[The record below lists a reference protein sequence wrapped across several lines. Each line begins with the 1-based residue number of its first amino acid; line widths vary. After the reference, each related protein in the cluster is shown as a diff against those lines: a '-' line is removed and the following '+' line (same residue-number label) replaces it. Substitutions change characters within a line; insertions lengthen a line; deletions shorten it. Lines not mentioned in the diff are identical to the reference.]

1 MQYIKI
7 GGVILVVASFVVMA
21 ICLLH
26 KNEPFFNLNQ
36 VFRKHFALFKNS
48 KSQYLVFYV
57 LPLILAIGL
66 SMLYTAAEDFFTELS
81 VILGIVLS
89 VLLTILSIL
98 SGYDFSTVKNEE
110 QRKKGKAVVTDTI
123 NAITFNSLLCI
134 FLLLYNLVLIVLAGG
149 DYSWVPFDVAILKI
163 TASIVAYYLFSV
175 ICLTLLLVVKQ
186 MSKIIQ
192 FNLTVKKDS

>member
-1 MQYIKI
+1 MQYFKI

-36 VFRKHFALFKNS
+36 VFCKHFALFKNS

-81 VILGIVLS
+81 VILGILLS

-98 SGYDFSTVKNEE
+98 SGYDFSTVKDEE

-149 DYSWVPFDVAILKI
+149 DYAWLPFDVVILKI
-163 TASIVAYYLFSV
+163 IASIIAYYLFSV

-192 FNLTVKKDS
+192 FNLNVKREP

>member
-149 DYSWVPFDVAILKI
+149 DYSWVPFDVGILKI
-163 TASIVAYYLFSV
+163 ITSFIAYYLFSV

-192 FNLTVKKDS
+192 FNLTVKREP